1 MTDEVDEIIHQSR
14 GTVVFGEVRSIDD
27 TGEAQTISV
36 QTHDGVLRSGVE
48 VASIHGFGTNP
59 GDGAACILLAIGD
72 DQAHLVALPL
82 MGMGTRFGSLP
93 KGGVVL
99 YDDAGN
105 HLKFTADGNATLA
118 AAALLRLVVQTL
130 SIEAQAGTTVHG
142 PVTFTDAVTF
152 QAGVTFQ
159 ADVTIGGALHVGGAV
174 TGASFN
180 GHT

>member
-1 MTDEVDEIIHQSR
+1 MREVIEQSR
-14 GTVVFGEVRSIDD
+14 GTIVLGEVQSIDD

-48 VASIHGFGTNP
+48 VASIHGLATNP

-82 MGMGTRFGSLP
+82 MGIGTRFGRVP

-99 YDDAGN
+99 YDAAGN
-105 HLKFTADGNATLA
+105 HLAFTADGNATLA

-130 SIEAQAGTTVHG
+130 SIEAQAGSTVHG
-142 PVTFTDAVTF
+142 PVTFTDPVTF

-159 ADVTIGGALHVGGAV
+159 ADVTINGALHVAGAA
-174 TGASFN
+174 TAASFN
-180 GHT
+180 GRA